1 MSLLLDIFSLKCCLS
16 LLLDLFSLKCSKL
29 VFKFL
34 YFVTLL
40 LTLFYEFL
48 VSKEA
53 RVRTRYDTLILD
65 ILFLLQT
72 WAVLF
77 FFHERPNSS
86 PLFWE
91 FLDLFICHLCLQY
104 LMTHVCSAVL
114 LFICTVLCRSII
126 GSLEWDFKTC

>member
-1 MSLLLDIFSLKCCLS
+1 MLLDIFSLKCYLS
-16 LLLDLFSLKCSKL
+16 LLLDFFSLKCSKL

-72 WAVLF
+72 
-77 FFHERPNSS
+77 
-86 PLFWE
+86 
-91 FLDLFICHLCLQY
+91 
-104 LMTHVCSAVL
+104 
-114 LFICTVLCRSII
+114 
-126 GSLEWDFKTC
+126 